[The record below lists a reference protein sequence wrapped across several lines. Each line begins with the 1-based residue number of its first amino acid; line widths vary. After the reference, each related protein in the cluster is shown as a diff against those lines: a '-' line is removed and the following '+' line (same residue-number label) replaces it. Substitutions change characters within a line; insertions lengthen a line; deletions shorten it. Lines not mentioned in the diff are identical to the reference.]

1 MSQPRPHEAVKL
13 IMSLFS
19 KDRELINEALEELS
33 ASYGEADYISPFV
46 AFDYTDYYEKE
57 MGAELM
63 RRFVSFAS
71 LIPPESL
78 PDVKLK
84 TNDIEER
91 FSEAG
96 KRRLNIDPGYLAH
109 SHLILATGKGYSHR
123 PYLRDGIYADLTLVF
138 QHGSFQAL
146 PWTYPDYGS
155 TDIKDL
161 LSKIRTK
168 YLEQLKTIR
177 KQTL

>member
-1 MSQPRPHEAVKL
+1 MSRPRPHEAVKL

-19 KDRELINEALEELS
+19 KDRVLINEALEILS
-33 ASYGEADYISPFV
+33 ASYGEADYISPFL
-46 AFDYTDYYEKE
+46 AFDYTDYYAKE
-57 MGAELM
+57 MGPDLM
-63 RRFVSFAS
+63 RRFVSFAT
-71 LIPPESL
+71 LIHPETL
-78 PDVKLK
+78 PDVKRE
-84 TNDIEER
+84 TNDVEER

-96 KRRLNIDPGYLAH
+96 KRQLNIDPGYLAH

-123 PYLRDGIYADLTLVF
+123 PYLRDGIYADLTLIF

-155 TDIKDL
+155 PEIMDM
-161 LSKIRTK
+161 LSKIRMK
-168 YLEQLKTIR
+168 YLEQMKTIR

>member
-1 MSQPRPHEAVKL
+1 MSQPHSHESVKL
-13 IMSLFS
+13 VMSLFS
-19 KDRELINEALEELS
+19 KDRELINEALGILS
-33 ASYGEADYISPFV
+33 ASYGEADYISPFL
-46 AFDYTDYYEKE
+46 AFDYTDYYAKE
-57 MGAELM
+57 MGADLA
-63 RRFVSFAS
+63 RRFVSFAT
-71 LIPPESL
+71 LVPPESL
-78 PDVKLK
+78 PDIKLK

-91 FSEAG
+91 FSEEG

-138 QHGSFQAL
+138 QHGSFQTL

-155 TDIKDL
+155 TTIKDM
-161 LSKIRTK
+161 LSKIRMR

-177 KQTL
+177 KLTL